1 MELDLDKMTYSISC
15 FPELNS
21 IKYFNQINIF
31 ENIQLDD
38 RRYKIG
44 KVENTMPTVEIQLAK
59 ISNKKII
66 ETMQG
71 VSLEGEYLSGK
82 KLFIVGSLSM
92 NLILNYQQIG
102 KNRVKNV
109 EKNNILSMDIP
120 FSTSIVIPN
129 DICEND
135 KVNLRYLVEDISV
148 ICITQSKL
156 LVSITM
162 LIQYLDEY

>member
-1 MELDLDKMTYSISC
+1 MELDLEKMTYNISC

-44 KVENTMPTVEIQLAK
+44 KVENTMPSVEIQLAK

-66 ETMQG
+66 ETMKG
-71 VSLEGEYLSGK
+71 VSLEGEHLSGK
-82 KLFIVGSLSM
+82 KIFVVGSLSM
-92 NLILNYQQIG
+92 NLILNYQQAE
-102 KNRVKNV
+102 KNRVKN
-109 EKNNILSMDIP
+109 NILSVDIP

-135 KVNLRYLVEDISV
+135 KVNLRYLVEDVSV
-148 ICITQSKL
+148 IYITQSKL

>member
-1 MELDLDKMTYSISC
+1 MELDLEKMTYNISC

-44 KVENTMPTVEIQLAK
+44 KVKNTMPSVEIQLAK

-82 KLFIVGSLSM
+82 KLFVVGSLNM
-92 NLILNYQQIG
+92 NLILNYQQAG
-102 KNRVKNV
+102 KNKV
-109 EKNNILSMDIP
+109 KNNILSVDIP

-135 KVNLRYLVEDISV
+135 KVNLRYLVEDVSV
-148 ICITQSKL
+148 IYITQSKL